1 MIQTVRKAWAIPEL
15 RKKIIFTL
23 LILLIY
29 RIGNAISVPY
39 VNVAELESTLNSMG
53 TTYLGL
59 LNVMSG
65 GASPWRR
72 CLPWASSPIS
82 TAPSS
87 SSC

>member
-39 VNVAELESTLNSMG
+39 VNVA
-53 TTYLGL
+53 
-59 LNVMSG
+59 
-65 GASPWRR
+65 P
-72 CLPWASSPIS
+72 
-82 TAPSS
+82 
-87 SSC
+87 

>member
-39 VNVAELESTLNSMG
+39 INVAELEATLAAVKAVFPQ
-53 TTYLGL
+53 L
-59 LNVMSG
+59 
-65 GASPWRR
+65 
-72 CLPWASSPIS
+72 
-82 TAPSS
+82 
-87 SSC
+87 